1 MNVLLVIVPLLN
13 VGITIY
19 WAVQA
24 QYEFNEP
31 IKQYF
36 NRQEDYKADWKYIL
50 LSLVIP
56 VMFNTFAIIG
66 IFTNSFSNNI
76 LGLLIFNVIS
86 LPFSYLFKQFQS
98 NFGYVIVDDYDYK
111 IHKQI
116 KIESDENIDE
126 D

>member
-1 MNVLLVIVPLLN
+1 MNVLLVIIPLLN
-13 VGITIY
+13 IGITIY
-19 WAVQA
+19 WAIKA
-24 QYEFNEP
+24 EYEFNEP

-50 LSLVIP
+50 SSLVIP